1 MKIERPRGTHDILPS
16 EEPLWRKVTA
26 EMERLC
32 ALYGYRRIQTPVFED
47 VALFQRTAGEGS
59 DIVQKEMY
67 VFEDRGGRTLALRP
81 EATAPICRAYL
92 ENGMQQEPQPVKLYT
107 LGTYYRYDKPQR
119 GRYREHNQLSV
130 ECIGS
135 AAPAVDAEVI
145 GLYDTLLRNLGIT
158 RYELRLNSIGDREC
172 RPAYLDKL
180 NAWLD
185 AHEDQLDTDAR
196 QKRATSPLR
205 VFDVKSPRMR
215 SLLEDAPKIGASLC
229 PACEEHFVAVRH
241 ALDAAGIR
249 YVLDPTLVRGLDYYS
264 RTAWEFLGPDSSTQ
278 ASTISGGGRY
288 DYLIEQIGGPPTPGV
303 GFGAGIE
310 RLLLSLELEGISADE
325 DLLDVFVV
333 AEQGQS
339 VGALVARL
347 RASGISVDAD
357 YAGRSMK
364 GQIGYGQKR
373 ARSIL
378 LVMESGMTLRRK
390 GEPDVD
396 VDEQGLEELLRS

>member
-1 MKIERPRGTHDILPS
+1 
-16 EEPLWRKVTA
+16 
-26 EMERLC
+26 
-32 ALYGYRRIQTPVFED
+32 
-47 VALFQRTAGEGS
+47 
-59 DIVQKEMY
+59 
-67 VFEDRGGRTLALRP
+67 
-81 EATAPICRAYL
+81 
-92 ENGMQQEPQPVKLYT
+92 
-107 LGTYYRYDKPQR
+107 PQR

-215 SLLEDAPKIGASLC
+215 SLLEDAPKIVGSLC

-396 VDEQGLEELLRS
+396 VDEQGLEDLLRP